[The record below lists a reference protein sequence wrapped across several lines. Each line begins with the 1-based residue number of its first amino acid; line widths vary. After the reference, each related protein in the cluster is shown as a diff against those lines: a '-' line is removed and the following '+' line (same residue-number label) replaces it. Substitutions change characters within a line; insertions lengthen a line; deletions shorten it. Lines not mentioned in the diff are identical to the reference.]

1 MENCSVAVKVEP
13 SELQSSQDAA
23 ESILRL
29 KSLKLSLRKCFN
41 LNLI

>member
-13 SELQSSQDAA
+13 SEFQSSQDAA

-29 KSLKLSLRKCFN
+29 KHLKISLRMCFN
-41 LNLI
+41 STLI

>member
-1 MENCSVAVKVEP
+1 MENCSIAVVVEP

-29 KSLKLSLRKCFN
+29 KSLKFSPRKCFN
-41 LNLI
+41 SNLI